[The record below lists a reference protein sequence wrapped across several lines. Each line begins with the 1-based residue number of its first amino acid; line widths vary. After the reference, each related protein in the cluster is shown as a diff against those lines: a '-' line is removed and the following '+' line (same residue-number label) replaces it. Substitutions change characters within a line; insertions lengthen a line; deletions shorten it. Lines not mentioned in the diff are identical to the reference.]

1 MKHTK
6 KEQIQQ
12 LIKPLNN
19 TPINTPIHSLYATLV
34 LLVFIGCILISSGS
48 LLLPHNNPKP
58 PLWLW
63 IPTAAI
69 QGNCHLQFIILYHD
83 IVHGACMKYERYI
96 LPILYGLLTPFS
108 PTQYQRWHLDHHR
121 YIGDIKLDPKRSHLS
136 PKINAR
142 WYKLLYFSPALIAI
156 YGKAAKGAEIG
167 YFTTTNKT
175 RKDTNIWIAFH
186 YIGYFTI

>member
-1 MKHTK
+1 MKNNTK

-19 TPINTPIHSLYATLV
+19 TPINTPVHSLYATLV
-34 LLVFIGCILISSGS
+34 LIVFIGCILISSGS
-48 LLLPHNNPKP
+48 LLHHNPKSP

-69 QGNCHLQFIILYHD
+69 QGNCHLQFIILYQ
-83 IVHGACMKYERYI
+83 HGACMKYERYG

-121 YIGDIKLDPKRSHLS
+121 YIL
-136 PKINAR
+136 
-142 WYKLLYFSPALIAI
+142 
-156 YGKAAKGAEIG
+156 EI
-167 YFTTTNKT
+167 
-175 RKDTNIWIAFH
+175 
-186 YIGYFTI
+186 